1 MKNYKY
7 ISIPISYIEE
17 NNLSK
22 QDFLENSDESK
33 VFLNSLLKALPSYL
47 EIKNLFLIK
56 SNFIVALGN
65 SQNIKFENES
75 LFVQFC
81 EFIENTNFYE
91 KLNINKT
98 KKEISTDSDI
108 SPIFYNL
115 LYEFLV

>member
-1 MKNYKY
+1 MKDYKY
-7 ISIPISYIEE
+7 ISIPISYIEK

-22 QDFLENSDESK
+22 KDLLEDSDKSK
-33 VFLNSLLKALPSYL
+33 AFFNSLLNALPSYL

-65 SQNIKFENES
+65 SQNIKFKDENS
-75 LFVQFC
+75 FVQFC

-91 KLNINKT
+91 KLTINKA

-115 LYEFLV
+115 LYEFLI